1 LIILVGLVGIKIFIH
16 SSLSII
22 KLCGLNQIRE
32 AHAAKFNYDLHAIL
46 ADFQEQQKPSG
57 RPVVSFARGYPCQEN
72 SDRLTEAVTE
82 MPPTFQGQ
90 FTLSQDGQLTIE
102 NLPFQMG
109 ESVEVMVRSR
119 Q

>member
-1 LIILVGLVGIKIFIH
+1 MWTDPIVEELH
-16 SSLSII
+16 
-22 KLCGLNQIRE
+22 QIRE
-32 AHAAKFNYDLHAIL
+32 EHAAKFNYDVRAIGEY
-46 ADFQEQQKPSG
+46 FQEQQKLSG

-109 ESVEVMVRSR
+109 DSVEVIVRSR
-119 Q
+119 L